1 VDDIIDVWVLLEDL
15 VKGSLI
21 CNIAFVESRP
31 LAADELDA
39 VDDFLGRVVEVVDD
53 DDLVIC
59 FKKGEGRE
67 GANVA
72 GTTRRLL
79 VPMACDA
86 LLMMSG
92 SL

>member
-1 VDDIIDVWVLLEDL
+1 VNNIVDIWVLLKDL

-21 CNIAFVESRP
+21 CDIAFVKSRP

-39 VDDFLGRVVEVVDD
+39 VNDFLGRVVEVVDD
-53 DDLVIC
+53 DDLVVG
-59 FKKGEGRE
+59 FQKGESRE

-86 LLMMSG
+86 LLMMSR